1 METKE
6 WNIKSY
12 VVLPKCSYK
21 ISEENNYY
29 MYFMA
34 NQLDNTKYNFLK
46 KKEENGEVLPEQR
59 DSPHL
64 FKLS

>member
-6 WNIKSY
+6 WDIKSY
-12 VVLPKCSYK
+12 VALPKCSYK

-34 NQLDNTKYNFLK
+34 NQLDDTKYNFFK
-46 KKEENGEVLPEQR
+46 KGRKWGSSSR
-59 DSPHL
+59 AT
-64 FKLS
+64 